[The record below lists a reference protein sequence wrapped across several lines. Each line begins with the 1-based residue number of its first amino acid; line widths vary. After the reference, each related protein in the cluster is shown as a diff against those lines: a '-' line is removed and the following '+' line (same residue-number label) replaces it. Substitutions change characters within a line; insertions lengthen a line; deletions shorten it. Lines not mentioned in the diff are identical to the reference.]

1 MEKKLHELFKKCAI
15 ALEGIRSYAEGLKIT
30 SRGDDK
36 EVAESLEYSAE
47 SDGDFISQ
55 FVSGGMPTK
64 EEVKRLDEMR
74 SYWNEYSEKWDTL
87 EDDYL
92 TKIIKNAVSTIDNA
106 YRFVAWAVNPRR
118 SASERIAS
126 ELMRVAR
133 LLEAADDMAEFRR
146 SVSQVVSD
154 MDGFKAWFDKKAK
167 DRGWLKQFLHSFGD
181 TGAHETLFL
190 DALDR
195 ARESVETI
203 WDKLNESDET
213 PFQIKFSKGMF
224 RNLKEWLVDLSNILK
239 GEKIGGVD
247 AAQFIHHVENMEYW
261 WRKVS

>member
-1 MEKKLHELFKKCAI
+1 MENKLHELFEKCAA
-15 ALEGIRSYAEGLKIT
+15 ALEGIRSYAEGLKFT

-47 SDGDFISQ
+47 SDGDFIEQ

-74 SYWNEYSEKWDTL
+74 SYWKECSEKWDIC

-92 TKIIKNAVSTIDNA
+92 TKIIKDAVNALNNA
-106 YRFVAWAVNPRR
+106 YSVVAWAVNPRR

-126 ELMRVAR
+126 ELIRVAR
-133 LLEAADDMAEFRR
+133 LLEAADDMAEFKR
-146 SVSQVVSD
+146 SVSQVISD
-154 MDGFKAWFDKKAK
+154 MDGFKAWFDKKVK
-167 DRGWLKQFLHSFGD
+167 DRGWFKQFLHSSGD
-181 TGAHETLFL
+181 AGAHETLFL
-190 DALDR
+190 DALER
-195 ARESVETI
+195 ARESIETI
-203 WDKLNESDET
+203 WGKLNESDET
-213 PFQIKFSKGMF
+213 PFPIKFSKGMF
-224 RNLKEWLVDLSNILK
+224 RNLKEWLADLSNILK

-261 WRKVS
+261 WRKVG